1 MIALDPSGYV
11 RQPWK
16 NGGGVSE
23 EIAARRE
30 GEGWEGLVWS
40 FSRTG
45 FSGRA
50 RFSDLSGVARV
61 LVLASGAAFTL
72 RALDAGAD
80 IAVEPAAPVAFDGGR
95 RLEAATGGA
104 VEVVNLM
111 GRIGHVSIAMALA
124 GETDGPREV
133 RANVVL
139 LHAAF
144 GPVRLAQGLLAAGG
158 TWLFDEGRATV
169 AVRTGRVL
177 VGTVTDPA

>member
-1 MIALDPSGYV
+1 
-11 RQPWK
+11 
-16 NGGGVSE
+16 
-23 EIAARRE
+23 
-30 GEGWEGLVWS
+30 
-40 FSRTG
+40 
-45 FSGRA
+45 
-50 RFSDLSGVARV
+50 
-61 LVLASGAAFTL
+61 
-72 RALDAGAD
+72 
-80 IAVEPAAPVAFDGGR
+80 
-95 RLEAATGGA
+95 
-104 VEVVNLM
+104 M

-144 GPVRLAQGLLAAGG
+144 GPARLAQGLLAAGG